1 MSVPGKLG
9 WLRMVNKPFAEP
21 DSDVRQ
27 CRTRQI
33 GECLPPT
40 GAPGPGEIYK
50 QKKTL
55 VKQT

>member
-9 WLRMVNKPFAEP
+9 WLHTVNKPFAAL

-40 GAPGPGEIYK
+40 CAPGPGEI
-50 QKKTL
+50 
-55 VKQT
+55 

>member
-50 QKKTL
+50 QKKTH
-55 VKQT
+55 TR